1 VRVLLVGGQGYIG
14 SSLAR
19 ELVARGFVVSVA
31 GRRSVDRPR
40 DLDHEFVFWDASEEW
55 KIAVPK
61 FDVLIHLASANGAGR
76 LESLSTYLNN
86 LAVTRN
92 VLDLCRRV
100 PGASLL
106 YVSTFQ
112 VLGRWSG
119 HLNDETPAQPQS
131 DYGFC
136 HLVAEEHAKMFARN
150 HQRRLL
156 IVRPTNIIGI
166 PANPETIRWDTVP
179 ADFCRQ
185 VATCGKI
192 VIHSAGNQHRDFLSV
207 EDLVF
212 RISCLLDL
220 RDSWDSKP
228 KLVGNGKSHAIYGIA
243 EMVADSGQRWDGVSV
258 LVERGEECVEL
269 EEVSR
274 ELCLAHSSFQG
285 ATLVGP
291 GKVSM
296 ETIVKTL
303 MHQAMGKF
311 RG

>member
-1 VRVLLVGGQGYIG
+1 
-14 SSLAR
+14 
-19 ELVARGFVVSVA
+19 
-31 GRRSVDRPR
+31 
-40 DLDHEFVFWDASEEW
+40 
-55 KIAVPK
+55 
-61 FDVLIHLASANGAGR
+61 
-76 LESLSTYLNN
+76 
-86 LAVTRN
+86 
-92 VLDLCRRV
+92 
-100 PGASLL
+100 
-106 YVSTFQ
+106 
-112 VLGRWSG
+112 
-119 HLNDETPAQPQS
+119 
-131 DYGFC
+131 
-136 HLVAEEHAKMFARN
+136 
-150 HQRRLL
+150 
-156 IVRPTNIIGI
+156 
-166 PANPETIRWDTVP
+166 
-179 ADFCRQ
+179 
-185 VATCGKI
+185 
-192 VIHSAGNQHRDFLSV
+192 
-207 EDLVF
+207 
-212 RISCLLDL
+212 LLDL

>member
-1 VRVLLVGGQGYIG
+1 MRVLLVGGQGYLG
-14 SSLAR
+14 SSLTK
-19 ELVARGFVVSVA
+19 ELAARGFVVLVA
-31 GRRSVDRPR
+31 GRRSVNRPR
-40 DLDHEFVFWDASEEW
+40 DLDYEFIYWDASEEW
-55 KIAVPK
+55 KIEVPK

-76 LESLSTYLNN
+76 LNSLSAYLNN

-100 PGASLL
+100 SGASLL
-106 YVSTFQ
+106 YFSTFQ

-150 HQRRLL
+150 HQRKLL
-156 IVRPTNIIGI
+156 IVRPTNIIGV
-166 PANPETIRWDTVP
+166 PADPETIRWDTVP

-192 VIHSAGNQHRDFLSV
+192 VIRSAGNQHRDFLSV
-207 EDLVF
+207 EDLVH
-212 RISCLLDL
+212 RISCLLDVH
-220 RDSWDSKP
+220 DSWDSKP
-228 KLVGNGKSHAIYGIA
+228 KLVGNGKSGSIYGVA
-243 EMVADSGQRWDGVSV
+243 EMVAVSGQRWDGVSV
-258 LVERGEECVEL
+258 SVERGEESVES

-274 ELCLAHSSFQG
+274 EICLADSSFQG

-291 GKVSM
+291 GKVGM
-296 ETIVKTL
+296 ETIVKDL
-303 MHQAMGKF
+303 MLQAMGRF